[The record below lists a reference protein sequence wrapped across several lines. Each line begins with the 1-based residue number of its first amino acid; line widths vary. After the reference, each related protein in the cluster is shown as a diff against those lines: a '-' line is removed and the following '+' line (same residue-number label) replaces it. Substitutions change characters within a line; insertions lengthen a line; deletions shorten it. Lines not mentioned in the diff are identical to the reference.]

1 MTRLVL
7 SMVCAVCAA
16 TRVAA
21 AEVPVPESPGTWASK
36 EAFYAE
42 RTQPEAFFGP
52 RYFFFFAI
60 PDWPEWLTWGRFL

>member
-1 MTRLVL
+1 MRRTIVL
-7 SMVCAVCAA
+7 LAAVCMAA
-16 TRVAA
+16 LADA
-21 AEVPVPESPGTWASK
+21 AEAPVPESPGTWASK

-60 PDWPEWLTWGRFL
+60 PDWPEWLTWGCFL